1 MKYLIVGLGN
11 IGPEYANTRHNVGFM
26 VLDALIE
33 ASNTSFSPS
42 RYGDTAELKHKGRL
56 FVLLKPS
63 TFMNRSGKAV
73 DYWLKK
79 ERIPIENLLIITD
92 DIALPIGTLRL
103 RKKGS
108 DGGHNGLYD
117 IIETL
122 GTQEFARL
130 RVGIGGDFPKGNQ
143 VQYVLGEWTREELDH
158 LAERFKKA
166 AEIILGF
173 GTIGL
178 ELTMTRYNKK

>member
-103 RKKGS
+103 RK
-108 DGGHNGLYD
+108 
-117 IIETL
+117 
-122 GTQEFARL
+122 
-130 RVGIGGDFPKGNQ
+130 
-143 VQYVLGEWTREELDH
+143 
-158 LAERFKKA
+158 ER
-166 AEIILGF
+166 
-173 GTIGL
+173 
-178 ELTMTRYNKK
+178 YY